1 MATSAYLNQA
11 YLAYFGRPVDVNG
24 ATAFSSATNEQV
36 QAAFYASAESQ
47 ALYGTTV
54 DANFINNVYLNV
66 LGRAA
71 EPAGI
76 TYWLSQISKGLVTP
90 AGAAIAILNGAQGSD
105 VTTVN
110 NKLTA
115 AAAFTA
121 ALDTTAEM
129 IGYSG
134 TTAAASARAFL
145 ATVTSTAATSAAIDA
160 AVVSATTGGAVGSTY
175 TLTTGQD
182 VFNGNAGADILRGV
196 AGAAVGQQDQRAGPA
211 PAAGVGYQDR
221 RASARGTHQSRRY
234 RLMKRHNFFLPDEIV
249 AELKAVAIE
258 TGVPMS
264 ELVRRAL
271 STWLT
276 ERKAKVPA

>member
-24 ATAFSSATNEQV
+24 ATAFASATNEQV

-115 AAAFTA
+115 AAAFTTG
-121 ALDTTAEM
+121 LDT
-129 IGYSG
+129 
-134 TTAAASARAFL
+134 
-145 ATVTSTAATSAAIDA
+145 
-160 AVVSATTGGAVGSTY
+160 
-175 TLTTGQD
+175 
-182 VFNGNAGADILRGV
+182 
-196 AGAAVGQQDQRAGPA
+196 P
-211 PAAGVGYQDR
+211 P
-221 RASARGTHQSRRY
+221 
-234 RLMKRHNFFLPDEIV
+234 K
-249 AELKAVAIE
+249 
-258 TGVPMS
+258 
-264 ELVRRAL
+264 
-271 STWLT
+271 
-276 ERKAKVPA
+276 